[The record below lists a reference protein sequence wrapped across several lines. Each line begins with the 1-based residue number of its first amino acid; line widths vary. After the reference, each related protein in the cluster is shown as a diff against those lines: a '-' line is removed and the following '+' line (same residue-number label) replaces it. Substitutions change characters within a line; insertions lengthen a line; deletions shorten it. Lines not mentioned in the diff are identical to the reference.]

1 MAVLPSCACDCERDL
16 SDPETAFLG
25 LLCDSTFCD
34 LVTHFC
40 GSCGLSAVLSLN
52 LCVRI

>member
-34 LVTHFC
+34 PLDPFLWVLWVFC
-40 GSCGLSAVLSLN
+40 CAVIEL
-52 LCVRI
+52 LC